1 MEENK
6 VEQTTDIKNS
16 ETTNN
21 INDLQDDVENKKP
34 TPKTNGRTFT
44 QEELNKLVDIRLK
57 QERASIN
64 RKIGVEDLND
74 AINIVKSQKEIE
86 EKQKIQKG
94 EFEEILKNKTQEWQK
109 EKSGLEN
116 QLRDIKINKSL
127 LSSAS
132 KNKAINPDQ
141 VVELLKSDIK
151 LNESGNVEI
160 LDKSGLPRYNQT
172 GELLTT
178 DELVQEFLTQ
188 NPHFVS
194 ATPSGSGS
202 VSNVDRQELNKS
214 LNLSELDFNNPEDR
228 KKYAQYKKQRDSQPR
243 VINANP

>member
-1 MEENK
+1 MAEENQEQVTEVVQEEPK
-6 VEQTTDIKNS
+6 VETPEVSKEKLFTEAEVGEI
-16 ETTNN
+16 
-21 INDLQDDVENKKP
+21 IENRIARERS
-34 TPKTNGRTFT
+34 N
-44 QEELNKLVDIRLK
+44 LNKRLGVNDIDI
-57 QERASIN
+57 AVN
-64 RKIGVEDLND
+64 
-74 AINIVKSQKEIE
+74 AVKNQKELE

-94 EFEEILKNKTQEWQK
+94 EFEEILKTRTQEHQK
-109 EKSGLEN
+109 EKEQLEN

-132 KNKAINPDQ
+132 KQRAINPDQ
-141 VVELLKSDIK
+141 VVDLLKKDMR

-160 LDKSGLPRYNQT
+160 LDSNGIARYNKL

-202 VSNVDRQELNKS
+202 VSNVDRTNSKQSFKLE
-214 LNLSELDFNNPEDR
+214 ELDMNNPEDR
-228 KKYAQYKKQRDSQPR
+228 KKYAEYRKQRNSKPY
-243 VINANP
+243 VINSNL

>member
-6 VEQTTDIKNS
+6 VEQPKEQVE
-16 ETTNN
+16 ET
-21 INDLQDDVENKKP
+21 QAP
-34 TPKTNGRTFT
+34 
-44 QEELNKLVDIRLK
+44 EEKATSISYTEDQVTEMVRRRLA
-57 QERASIN
+57 QERSQVY
-64 RKIGVEDLND
+64 KKLGVEDLDIAVN
-74 AINIVKSQKEIE
+74 AVKSQKDLE

-109 EKSGLEN
+109 ERSNLES
-116 QLRDIKINKSL
+116 QLKDIKINKSL

-141 VVELLKSDIK
+141 VVELLKSGIK
-151 LNESGNVEI
+151 LNETGNVEI
-160 LDKSGLPRYNQT
+160 LDKSGLARYNSN

-194 ATPSGSGS
+194 ATPSGSGT
-202 VSNVDRQELNKS
+202 VSNVDRRELNKP
-214 LNLSELDFNNPEDR
+214 LNLSDLDMNNPSDR
-228 KKYAQYKKQRDSQPR
+228 KMYAEYRKQRDSKPSTI
-243 VINANP
+243 VLNN

>member
-1 MEENK
+1 MAEENQ
-6 VEQTTDIKNS
+6 VEQTT
-16 ETTNN
+16 ETKEEEAP
-21 INDLQDDVENKKP
+21 QVQE
-34 TPKTNGRTFT
+34 TPQAQTFT
-44 QEELNKLVDIRLK
+44 QDEVNNIVERRLAKERGSMYKKLGVDDID
-57 QERASIN
+57 
-64 RKIGVEDLND
+64 V
-74 AINIVKSQKEIE
+74 AINAVKTQKEAE
-86 EKQKIQKG
+86 EKQRIQKG
-94 EFEEILKNKTQEWQK
+94 EFEEILKTRTQEHQK
-109 EKSGLEN
+109 EKSELEN

-127 LSSAS
+127 LESAS
-132 KNKAINPDQ
+132 KHKAINASQ
-141 VVELLKSDIK
+141 VVDLLKNDIK
-151 LNESGNVEI
+151 LNETGNVEI
-160 LDKSGLPRYNQT
+160 LDKNGIARYNKQ

-202 VSNVDRQELNKS
+202 VSNVDRQELNKP

>member
-1 MEENK
+1 MDKQMEENK
-6 VEQTTDIKNS
+6 VEQTTQVN
-16 ETTNN
+16 EEVQTPEVT
-21 INDLQDDVENKKP
+21 EKP
-34 TPKTNGRTFT
+34 NARTFS
-44 QEELNKLVDIRLK
+44 QEELNEIVERRLHK
-57 QERASIN
+57 ERQTIN
-64 RKIGVEDLND
+64 KKIGVDDLD
-74 AINIVKSQKEIE
+74 SAINIVKAQKEIE

-94 EFEEILKNKTQEWQK
+94 EFEEILKTKTQEWNK
-109 EKSGLEN
+109 EKTNLEV
-116 QLRDIKINKSL
+116 QLKDIKINKSL

-141 VVELLKSDIK
+141 VVELLNRDIK

-160 LDKSGLPRYNQT
+160 LDKNGLARYNSK

-202 VSNVDRQELNKS
+202 VSNVDRGELNSSFKI
-214 LNLSELDFNNPEDR
+214 EDLDMSNPKDR
-228 KKYAQYKKQRDSQPR
+228 EKYAKWKQKKNSQPR
-243 VINANP
+243 VINS

>member
-1 MEENK
+1 MAEENQEQVTEVVQEEPK
-6 VEQTTDIKNS
+6 VETPEVSKEKLFTEAEVGEI
-16 ETTNN
+16 
-21 INDLQDDVENKKP
+21 IENRIARERS
-34 TPKTNGRTFT
+34 N
-44 QEELNKLVDIRLK
+44 LNKRLGVNDIDI
-57 QERASIN
+57 AVN
-64 RKIGVEDLND
+64 
-74 AINIVKSQKEIE
+74 AVKTQKKLE

-94 EFEEILKNKTQEWQK
+94 EFEEILKTRTQEHQK
-109 EKSGLEN
+109 EKEQLEN

-132 KNKAINPDQ
+132 KQRAINPDQ
-141 VVELLKSDIK
+141 VVDLLKKDMR

-160 LDKSGLPRYNQT
+160 LDSNGIARYNKL

-202 VSNVDRQELNKS
+202 VSNVDRTNSKQSFKLE
-214 LNLSELDFNNPEDR
+214 ELDMNNPEDR
-228 KKYAQYKKQRDSQPR
+228 KKYAEYRKQRNSKPY
-243 VINANP
+243 VINSNL

>member
-6 VEQTTDIKNS
+6 VEQTT
-16 ETTNN
+16 ET
-21 INDLQDDVENKKP
+21 VEEQP
-34 TPKTNGRTFT
+34 TEENLTAQGFT
-44 QEELNKLVDIRLK
+44 QEQVTEIVKKRLA
-57 QERASIN
+57 QERSQMY
-64 RKIGVEDLND
+64 KKLGVEDIDIAVN
-74 AINIVKSQKEIE
+74 AVKTQRELE

-94 EFEEILKNKTQEWQK
+94 EFEEILKNKTQEWHK
-109 EKSGLEN
+109 ERSNLES
-116 QLRDIKINKSL
+116 QLKDIKINKSL

-141 VVELLKSDIK
+141 VVSLLQPQIK

-160 LDKSGLPRYNQT
+160 LDSKGLPRYNNN
-172 GELLTT
+172 GELLST

-202 VSNVDRQELNKS
+202 VSNVDRTELNKP
-214 LNLSELDFNNPEDR
+214 LNLSDLDMTNPNYR
-228 KKYAQYKKQRDSQPR
+228 KKYAEYRKQRDSQSR
-243 VINANP
+243 RIVINN

>member
-1 MEENK
+1 MAEENQEQVSEVVQEEPK
-6 VEQTTDIKNS
+6 VETPEVSKEKVFTEAEVGEI
-16 ETTNN
+16 
-21 INDLQDDVENKKP
+21 IENRIARERS
-34 TPKTNGRTFT
+34 N
-44 QEELNKLVDIRLK
+44 LNKRLGVNDIDV
-57 QERASIN
+57 AVN
-64 RKIGVEDLND
+64 
-74 AINIVKSQKEIE
+74 AVKNQKELE

-94 EFEEILKNKTQEWQK
+94 EFEEILKTRTQEHQK
-109 EKSGLEN
+109 EKEELEN

-132 KNKAINPDQ
+132 KQRAINPDQ
-141 VVELLKSDIK
+141 VVDLLKKDMR

-160 LDKSGLPRYNQT
+160 LDSNGIARYNKL

-202 VSNVDRQELNKS
+202 VSNVDRTNSKQSFKLE
-214 LNLSELDFNNPEDR
+214 ELDMNNPEDR
-228 KKYAQYKKQRDSQPR
+228 KKYAEYRKQRNSKPY
-243 VINANP
+243 VINSNL